1 MSETT
6 VRSDLLQALKIV
18 THLRVDGV
26 GQDLRV
32 LSVDD
37 VLLPVQEPGGDL
49 ELGRVL
55 HDGDDTLKL
64 IRVEVT
70 GALLQVNVR
79 LLADNVGV
87 SSTNTTNLGQRIH
100 DLTLSID
107 VGVEQTQ
114 NVLELLVG
122 LGNDQR
128 HDGRCLAVLVF

>member
-6 VRSDLLQALKIV
+6 VRPDLLEALKIV
-18 THLRVDGV
+18 THLRVNGV

-55 HDGDDTLKL
+55 HDGDDAFKF

-70 GALLQVNVR
+70 SAGR
-79 LLADNVGV
+79 
-87 SSTNTTNLGQRIH
+87 
-100 DLTLSID
+100 
-107 VGVEQTQ
+107 
-114 NVLELLVG
+114 
-122 LGNDQR
+122 
-128 HDGRCLAVLVF
+128 DGKNKIMPVV